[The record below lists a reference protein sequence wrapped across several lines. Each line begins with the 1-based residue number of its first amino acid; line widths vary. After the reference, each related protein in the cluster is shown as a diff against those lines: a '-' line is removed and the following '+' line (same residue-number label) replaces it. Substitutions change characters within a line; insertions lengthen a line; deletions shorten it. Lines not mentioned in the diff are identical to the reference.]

1 VLPKDIPLYVCL
13 LFLDIMDFIYYST
26 LSGPI
31 NVTFTK
37 KKKKKKKLG
46 NEFLVFGFVEEP
58 SLFMEETSQK

>member
-37 KKKKKKKLG
+37 KKKKKKLV

-58 SLFMEETSQK
+58 SLFMEETSLK

>member
-13 LFLDIMDFIYYST
+13 LFLDIMEFIYYST

-31 NVTFTK
+31 NVTFT
-37 KKKKKKKLG
+37 KKKKKLG

-58 SLFMEETSQK
+58 SLFMEETSLK